1 MSEGRTTFVK
11 PKYLSDEWFK
21 VRRTIDGGT
30 VFGASECPALMGVSP
45 FDTLEDL
52 VIKKINPQF
61 VQNNPATLRGHI
73 LEPALI
79 DHCRNE
85 YNADI
90 EVPEVMFRR
99 QRLVAT
105 LDGVEFE
112 GGKPKR
118 VFEAK
123 TTTAYS
129 VDEPLPASYFWQ
141 GQAQLETTGAD
152 YVVFV
157 CLDRNMRIGFW
168 ELYPDFEAIK
178 ELQNQAELI
187 GKKIDSNEY
196 ITNRDIPFTSQ
207 QIEALFPEPEGEI
220 ELDGSFINL
229 IEMWGAL
236 KEQSDAVKAQ
246 EQEIKNQIANAMRD
260 KEYGIIG
267 GQRVLSYKRQTRKGG
282 VDYEGF
288 IKSNPHLAEALKDFK
303 KPDSE
308 FRVLRRLANK
318 QTNNQN

>member
-1 MSEGRTTFVK
+1 MSEERTTFRK

-52 VIKKINPQF
+52 VIKKINPQINK
-61 VQNNPATLRGHI
+61 NNPATMRGHI

-79 DHCRNE
+79 DHCRSQYKAE
-85 YNADI
+85 I

-99 QRLVAT
+99 QRLVST
-105 LDGVEFE
+105 LDGVEYAE
-112 GGKPKR
+112 GKPIR

-129 VDEPLPASYFWQ
+129 IDEPLPASYFWQ

-178 ELQNQAELI
+178 ELQTQAELI
-187 GKKIDSNEY
+187 GQKIDSNEY
-196 ITNRDIPFTSQ
+196 VTNRDIPFTAS
-207 QIEALFPEPEGEI
+207 QIEALFPEPEGEV
-220 ELDGSFINL
+220 ELDGSFVNL

-236 KEQSDAVKAQ
+236 KEQSDTIKQQ
-246 EQEIKNQIANAMRD
+246 EQDIKNQIASAMRD
-260 KEYGIIG
+260 KEFAVIG

-282 VDYEGF
+282 LDYEGF
-288 IKSNPHLAEALKDFK
+288 VAANPHLMEQLKEFK

-308 FRVLRRLANK
+308 FRVLRRLASK
-318 QTNNQN
+318 Q